1 MQTYEQRIAARA
13 YELLYGT
20 NQVNSEYVRIIR
32 WLPSMLSQ
40 AGCETT
46 FQFLHD
52 QIGSNARDEQVINL
66 LCTHIT
72 QMLDIEVN
80 TPNVVDSIQIYLN
93 QLSTDQYMQ
102 CVLRL
107 YGVLVWLKRIAVAKV
122 PQGQEHN
129 DA

>member
-1 MQTYEQRIAARA
+1 MQTYEQRIAAGA
-13 YELLYGT
+13 YALLYAT

-46 FQFLHD
+46 FQFLQD
-52 QIGSNARDEQVINL
+52 QIDSNARDAQVINL

-72 QMLDIEVN
+72 QLLDIAVN
-80 TPNVVDSIQIYLN
+80 TPNVVDSIQIYLE

-102 CVLRL
+102 FVLRL
-107 YGVLVWLKRIAVAKV
+107 YGVLVWLKRIAVVKV
-122 PQGQEHN
+122 
-129 DA
+129 